1 MATAIITTTT
11 LLLTCSALLL
21 GFLPTTAHARP
32 FPTEHSVDEFMEM
45 IIRKNIW
52 ISTSTET
59 AMEITGNDDGDD
71 KGKVVPSPP
80 VTLTAYSLPSQKLET
95 PCGLGSTCNGLISM
109 VTNFGKTTKSPPSPN
124 PAPSKHQGTIEQ
136 PIQQSPL
143 APDFEFKSV
152 AAAQSPP
159 NPAPSK
165 GQGIIEQPIQ
175 QRSSHDFQL
184 ASF

>member
-1 MATAIITTTT
+1 M
-11 LLLTCSALLL
+11 
-21 GFLPTTAHARP
+21 
-32 FPTEHSVDEFMEM
+32 
-45 IIRKNIW
+45 
-52 ISTSTET
+52 STSTET

-80 VTLTAYSLPSQKLET
+80 VTAYSLPSQKIET
-95 PCGLGSTCNGLISM
+95 QCGVGSTCNGLISM
-109 VTNFGKTTKSPPSPN
+109 VTNFGKTTPSPPSPN
-124 PAPSKHQGTIEQ
+124 RAPPKHQGMIEQ

-152 AAAQSPP
+152 AAGPGSTIQSLP
-159 NPAPSK
+159 NPASSK
-165 GQGIIEQPIQ
+165 GQGILEQPIQ

>member
-1 MATAIITTTT
+1 MATAIIMTTS

-32 FPTEHSVDEFMEM
+32 FPTEHSSVDKFMEM

-59 AMEITGNDDGDD
+59 AMEITGNDDGDG

-80 VTLTAYSLPSQKLET
+80 VTAYSLPSQKLET
-95 PCGLGSTCNGLISM
+95 PCGVGSTCNGLISM

-136 PIQQSPL
+136 PMHQSSL

-152 AAAQSPP
+152 AAARSPP

>member
-1 MATAIITTTT
+1 MATAIITTTS

-21 GFLPTTAHARP
+21 RFLPTTAHARP
-32 FPTEHSVDEFMEM
+32 FPTEHSVDKFMEM

-71 KGKVVPSPP
+71 KGKV
-80 VTLTAYSLPSQKLET
+80 LET
-95 PCGLGSTCNGLISM
+95 PCGVGSTCNGLISM

-136 PIQQSPL
+136 PIHQSSL

-152 AAAQSPP
+152 AAARSPP

-175 QRSSHDFQL
+175 QRSHDFQL